1 LSNEIK
7 QKKRKLNYTVIFVI
21 IIYSVVIGA
30 VTLFAQS
37 YFELQEARKNLN
49 IELEKNLEASKKL
62 TNTLN
67 VYADFLFTQNAFDM
81 GYYERI
87 SDECFANE
95 KQETYCK

>member
-1 LSNEIK
+1 MSNNTK
-7 QKKRKLNYTVIFVI
+7 QEKGKLNFTVIFI
-21 IIYSVVIGA
+21 IVIYSIVIGA
-30 VTLFAQS
+30 VTLVAQS
-37 YFELQEARKNLN
+37 YFELLEAKKNLN
-49 IELEKNLEASKKL
+49 FELEKNLEASKKL

-67 VYADFLFTQNAFDM
+67 IYADFLFTQNAFDM